1 MKKTIKIFMALA
13 MVTILFTSCDDDD
26 DTNIPDG
33 QGKVKVTLT
42 DAPFPFEF
50 VTHANVG
57 VAKVELKTN
66 GGEYVVVYEGSASYN
81 MIGLTNGVTAEVGTT
96 NIEAGSY
103 VEARVTLKSASV
115 NLSNGIV
122 YNLDSDAKA
131 NSYTVSIEPALIVE
145 EGVSSEVLFDLDVNE
160 SFRFNGSG
168 TGIGL
173 FEWITSVDWIKGC
186 NFDPHFRVC
195 DRDQTGEITGMV
207 KASDVENAQV
217 YVTVGG
223 ERIYTHAKAN
233 GSFTFIGVNPGT
245 YTVYAKTKH
254 GDSAR
259 SGEVTV
265 TAGGTVNCTVE
276 VEAN

>member
-1 MKKTIKIFMALA
+1 MKNTIKIFMVLT
-13 MVTILFTSCDDDD
+13 MVIALFTSCNDDDS
-26 DTNIPDG
+26 NIPDG

-50 VTHANVG
+50 VTHAKIG

-66 GGEYVVVYEGSASYN
+66 GGAYVVVYEGSASYD
-81 MIGLTNGVTAEVGTT
+81 MLGLTNGATAEVGAT
-96 NIEAGSY
+96 NIDAGTY
-103 VEARVTLKSASV
+103 VQARVTLKSASV
-115 NLSNGIV
+115 NLSNGV
-122 YNLDSDAKA
+122 AYNLDSDAKA
-131 NSYTVSIEPALIVE
+131 NSYTVSIEPALVVK

-168 TGIGL
+168 TGMGL

-186 NFDPHFRVC
+186 HFNPHFRVC
-195 DRDQTGEITGMV
+195 DRNQTGEITGIV

-233 GSFTFIGVNPGT
+233 GSFTFIGVNPGA
-245 YTVYAKTKH
+245 YTVHVKTKNGKTAH
-254 GDSAR
+254 

-265 TAGGTVNCTVE
+265 TTGGTASCTIKVGT
-276 VEAN
+276 N